1 MPWIVPQQ
9 SERARNRMREST
21 DRLQGACRD
30 TIEAVIVQASAL
42 LRRRGSEDLG
52 LVAALIRNAPHC
64 APCIMLLTSLDAR
77 RVYAALE
84 RLKSEAKARLV
95 SGRCSRCQRTTT
107 VHVSGE

>member
-1 MPWIVPQQ
+1 MPWTVP
-9 SERARNRMREST
+9 SPIERARNRMRESS

-42 LRRRGSEDLG
+42 LRRRSSEDLG
-52 LVAALIRNAPHC
+52 MVAALIRNAPHC
-64 APCIMLLTSLDAR
+64 APCIMLLTNLDAR

-84 RLKSEAKARLV
+84 RLKSEAKARLE
-95 SGRCSRCQRTTT
+95 SGRCTRCVRMTT